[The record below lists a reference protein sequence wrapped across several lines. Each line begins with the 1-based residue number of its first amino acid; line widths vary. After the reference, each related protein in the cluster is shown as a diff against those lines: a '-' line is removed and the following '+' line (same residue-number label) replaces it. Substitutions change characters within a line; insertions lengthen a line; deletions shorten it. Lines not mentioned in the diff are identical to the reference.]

1 MVDSVVR
8 VVDNTTMDNYVN
20 DDMGST
26 VISSPVFVSNATRG
40 GPSTSKLGI
49 IYVNRLFREVP
60 SHRQPHHKN
69 THITLPT
76 QLHDDRH

>member
-26 VISSPVFVSNATRG
+26 VISSSVFVSKATRG
-40 GPSTSKLGI
+40 GPSTSKLGM
-49 IYVNRLFREVP
+49 IYVNRLFPEVP
-60 SHRQPHHKN
+60 LHTPPRHKN

-76 QLHDDRH
+76 QLHDSRH